1 MIKERLYSSV
11 YRALRIGLDVKRGEI
26 PALFWSFIYFFA
38 LLTGY
43 YILRPIRDEM
53 GIQGGVENLPWLFTA
68 TFFATAL
75 VVPLFGS
82 IVSRFRKR
90 DIVPVFYAFFLI
102 QLLLFYVVFAVD
114 AFPTW
119 RAYVFFVWL
128 SVFNL
133 FVVSV
138 FWSFMVDLYREEQSR
153 RLFGFIAAGGTAGAI
168 AGPAINGT
176 LVELL
181 ELQDLF
187 LITAVLL
194 LVAMFAIR
202 CILQRPPKTDK
213 NGQSD
218 NESDSEQ
225 KKPQSDPIGGHALTG
240 VTDLLSSPYLL
251 LIGLFI
257 VLYTVTSTFVYFG
270 QADIVAAALDSSTER
285 TQTFALIDFGTNAL
299 TLVFQLLLTGR
310 LMEWFGPGPALLSLP
325 LTTCAG
331 FIALAI
337 SPVLLTL
344 IFFQV
349 ARRASN
355 YGLSRPAREVLYSPL
370 EASEKY
376 KSKNVV
382 DTVIY
387 RAGDAVTGWIFDGLK
402 ALGISLSGIAI
413 IGSVLSA
420 GWILV
425 GGTLIYLFHQKSSDD
440 EPNLISRLTRM
451 FS

>member
-1 MIKERLYSSV
+1 MNGEIV
-11 YRALRIGLDVKRGEI
+11 YTAIHRVLKYGLDVRRKEI

-38 LLTGY
+38 LLSGY

-53 GIQGGVENLPWLFTA
+53 GIQGGVDNLPWMFTA

-75 VVPLFGS
+75 VVPIFGW
-82 IVSRFRKR
+82 IVSRFRKTS
-90 DIVPVFYAFFLI
+90 IVPVFYTFFLV
-102 QLLLFYVVFAVD
+102 QLLLFYVVFALDLYPV
-114 AFPTW
+114 W

-138 FWSFMVDLYREEQSR
+138 FWSFMVDLYHEEQSR

-168 AGPAINGT
+168 TGPAISGT
-176 LVELL
+176 VVELVA
-181 ELQDLF
+181 LQDLF
-187 LITAVLL
+187 LITAVFL
-194 LVAMFAIR
+194 LVAMWAIR
-202 CILQRPPKTDK
+202 CILQRPP
-213 NGQSD
+213 
-218 NESDSEQ
+218 ESDEDHPNHRNEHESEDDTR
-225 KKPQSDPIGGHALTG
+225 QSDPIGGHALTG
-240 VTDLLSSPYLL
+240 VQDLFQSPYLL

-270 QADIVAAALDSSTER
+270 QAEIVEAALDSSAER
-285 TQTFALIDFGTNAL
+285 TQTFALIDFGTNML
-299 TLVFQLLLTGR
+299 TLVFQVLLTGR
-310 LMEWFGPGPALLSLP
+310 LMEWFGPAPALLSLP
-325 LTTCAG
+325 VTTCIG
-331 FIALAI
+331 FVALAV

-344 IFFQV
+344 IVFQV

-382 DTVIY
+382 DTVLY
-387 RAGDAVTGWIFDGLK
+387 RAGDAATGWVFDGLK
-402 ALGISLSGIAI
+402 ALGLSLSGIAV

-420 GWILV
+420 GWLLLGGGLV
-425 GGTLIYLFHQKSSDD
+425 YLFHQKSTDTGTGNGG
-440 EPNLISRLTRM
+440 E
-451 FS
+451 